1 MRGAAGTE
9 IPSLGTSTQVGVPG
23 KAIFNLGKVFH
34 VKSHGTSL
42 KWSVFT
48 AKAFDSNPLPKM
60 SIPRPKRLAH
70 WHSERVRPLNCMLK
84 IPGRGPGGRGQPFLT
99 KLQAVLRLDRS
110 GLTWEASEEC
120 CSLQWSARAPS
131 WWRHFEGQVGSARGW
146 RASSGPKVH
155 LKPWPEYN
163 RKEADRTN

>member
-23 KAIFNLGKVFH
+23 KAIFNLGKVLH

-110 GLTWEASEEC
+110 GLTWEPTSFYVIT
-120 CSLQWSARAPS
+120 WPS
-131 WWRHFEGQVGSARGW
+131 GSALPWKGEEKERNVSLLRPPMPW
-146 RASSGPKVH
+146 WVLH
-155 LKPWPEYN
+155 LH
-163 RKEADRTN
+163 DLI